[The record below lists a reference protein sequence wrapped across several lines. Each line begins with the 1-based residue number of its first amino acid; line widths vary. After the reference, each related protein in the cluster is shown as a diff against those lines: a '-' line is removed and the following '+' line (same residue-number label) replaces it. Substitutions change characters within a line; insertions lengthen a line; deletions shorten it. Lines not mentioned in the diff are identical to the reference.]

1 MNDLILLRENGILK
15 TLILDRKVETSK
27 GPISL
32 FVVAKDIV
40 TKEIINSTSVFVE
53 DKNNG

>member
-15 TLILDRKVETSK
+15 TLILDKKVETSK

-40 TKEIINSTSVFVE
+40 TKEIINSTSVFAE

>member
-1 MNDLILLRENGILK
+1 MNDLVLLRENGILK

-40 TKEIINSTSVFVE
+40 TKEIINSTSVFAE